1 MMAPWSK
8 TLTEAGRVMLLAL
21 ILAAV
26 GLICRPA
33 LWTMLGSAG
42 QPGSESAPPDPG
54 AAPSISLDE
63 ARAYFEAGKA
73 LFADARPLQAYQ
85 AGHIPGAMNLDPIEF
100 DSWSENFFSQ
110 FPTDT
115 LIVAYCDGALCSLS
129 TELAEK
135 LRAMGY
141 EKVLVFKEGWRVW
154 NEAHLPTEQ
163 VAQ

>member
-1 MMAPWSK
+1 
-8 TLTEAGRVMLLAL
+8 
-21 ILAAV
+21 
-26 GLICRPA
+26 
-33 LWTMLGSAG
+33 
-42 QPGSESAPPDPG
+42 
-54 AAPSISLDE
+54 
-63 ARAYFEAGKA
+63 
-73 LFADARPLQAYQ
+73 
-85 AGHIPGAMNLDPIEF
+85 MNLDPIEF